1 MKMKLN
7 GRVGIFGGSFNPI
20 TMAHIQVAED
30 MAKYLKLDWVMFEPI
45 NNVYEKNGLVEVE
58 HRINMIQL
66 IFDDSVP
73 IDGCV
78 FSVGAVEALSPE
90 KMCPYEVLKRYN
102 NMFNNSELF
111 YIMGSDNLKA
121 FHSWRKPGR
130 IFELSSLAVYR
141 RGSDDLTKIISD
153 NPILSRN
160 INKIHIFDYRRN
172 NLSSTMIRNWLKS
185 RNKIS
190 GRYLPKKV
198 YDYIKEHKLYEK

>member
-1 MKMKLN
+1 MKMKPT

-30 MAKYLKLDWVMFEPI
+30 MAKYLKLDWIMFEPA
-45 NNVYEKNGLVEVE
+45 NNVYDKNSLVGVE
-58 HRINMIQL
+58 HRINMVQL

-73 IDGCV
+73 IGGCI

-90 KMCPYEVLKRYN
+90 KMYTYKVLERYN
-102 NMFNNSELF
+102 NMFKDSELF
-111 YIMGSDNLKA
+111 YIMGSDNLKK
-121 FHSWRKPGR
+121 FHSWKNPGR

-141 RGSDDLTKIISD
+141 RGSDDLTKIISG

-160 INKIHIFDYRRN
+160 ITKIHVFDSKRN

-185 RNKIS
+185 RSKIA

-198 YDYIKEHKLYEK
+198 YDYIKEHNLYEK